1 MRIGILGNVK
11 LLTSADDLTIVRYI
25 LRRRSVEKFL
35 AGLQG
40 LTVALPVI
48 IFFFVPIAFFI
59 FIYVVV
65 IKGLSAPSRKRDLN
79 LHTEKPRLS
88 YKYRGKTHI
97 MTQREEKFFLLL
109 NDIFRDKCYIIPQVH
124 LSALLEH
131 RIKGQNWK
139 GAFSHING
147 KSVDYVLLRSKDL
160 SVLCAVELDDSTH
173 DTADRIERDKEV
185 GWMFGLANVPL
196 IRLRNPENMSKQEIV
211 DSFAKIINKTN

>member
-1 MRIGILGNVK
+1 MEN
-11 LLTSADDLTIVRYI
+11 
-25 LRRRSVEKFL
+25 FL

-40 LTVALPVI
+40 LAVALLAI
-48 IFFFVPIAFFI
+48 ILFFAPIALFI
-59 FIYVVV
+59 FVCFAMIR
-65 IKGLSAPSRKRDLN
+65 GLSKPTKTQTRAQNISSKRMTLNSRASR
-79 LHTEKPRLS
+79 EERVGESRLV

-160 SVLCAVELDDSTH
+160 NVLCAVELDDSTH

>member
-1 MRIGILGNVK
+1 MEN
-11 LLTSADDLTIVRYI
+11 
-25 LRRRSVEKFL
+25 FL

-40 LTVALPVI
+40 LAVALLAI
-48 IFFFVPIAFFI
+48 ILFFAPIALFI
-59 FIYVVV
+59 FVCFAMIR
-65 IKGLSAPSRKRDLN
+65 GLSKPTKTQTRAQNISSKRMTLNSRASR
-79 LHTEKPRLS
+79 EERVGESRLV